1 MIPLKSKKRAYSIVF
16 LILIYALGTVGFFS
30 AYYTCY
36 HRLDF
41 QVKVKETKDTDLQK
55 IVFTEKEYQSI
66 QWVESE
72 TEFEWQGKMYD
83 VSKITR
89 TEEGYVV
96 LCENDSFEDMMISFF
111 KFGKGTTNQSIKKGS
126 PQPQFFCSIYT
137 LPFRSGPAHEKKIH
151 HAPYSFYHS
160 IRPEISSPPPKL
172 FHC

>member
-1 MIPLKSKKRAYSIVF
+1 MTPSKSKNRLYSIVF
-16 LILIYALGTVGFFS
+16 LILIYAMGTVGVFS

-41 QVKVKETKDTDLQK
+41 QVKVKENKDADLQK

-66 QWVESE
+66 QWVELE

-89 TEEGYVV
+89 IGEGYVL

-111 KFGKGTTNQSIKKGS
+111 KFGKGTASQNIKKGN
-126 PQPQFFCSIYT
+126 PQPQFFCSIYK
-137 LPFRSGPAHEKKIH
+137 LPLRSGIGHKKEIH
-151 HAPYSFYHS
+151 NPSYSLYHS
-160 IRPEISSPPPKL
+160 IRPEISSPPPRL